1 MCSVLTLTE
10 TMLRHQEICKKL
22 QQASDRI
29 DEERYDSEA
38 KVQKA
43 DKEVLIV
50 YILYIS
56 SYFL

>member
-1 MCSVLTLTE
+1 MLTLTG
-10 TMLRHQEICKKL
+10 TMLLHQEICKKL